1 MKVKVGQKI
10 RIGKSAK
17 CVNALENFHISEEE
31 SKPALGRVAF
41 VREITTYESMPAVHL
56 NFPGSKASS
65 DIRDNSSYD
74 TYWPVSVL
82 RKP

>member
-17 CVNALENFHISEEE
+17 CVKALENFHLDREDL
-31 SKPALGRVAF
+31 PPVLGRVAF
-41 VREITTYESMPAVHL
+41 VREITTYDSLPAVHL
-56 NFPGSKASS
+56 NFPGKAAGIRIP
-65 DIRDNSSYD
+65 DIFF
-74 TYWPVSVL
+74 PVSVL